1 MNSLALGEEMLQWA
15 KDLFTF
21 CRSITGE
28 GTRRTLEYFQNV
40 NPELEFVA
48 FKTGEKVFDWEI
60 PQEWNINDAYIEHES
75 GKRFAEFRKNNLHVL
90 NYASPIDQNLKLED
104 LIDHIY
110 TLPDQPKLIP
120 YVTSYYNK
128 RWGFCMSHEEKC
140 RLPEGTYRVFID
152 STLADGTLNLAHAV
166 IKGKLSREIF
176 FSSYVCHPS
185 MANNELSGPVLLSA
199 LMRYVKQH
207 YPERNFSYRF
217 VLLPETIGSIAYL
230 SRYHQVLK
238 SNVHCGFNL
247 SCVGDERVYS
257 HVQSRFGNNLADK
270 AIQASLRG
278 LENIKTYTFLSRG
291 SDERQYCAP
300 GIDLPLCTFCRSKY
314 GEYPEYHT
322 DADNFDLVT
331 AKGLAG
337 SFDVM
342 KAIIDAFEM
351 DEYPSVRV
359 LGEPQLGKR
368 GLYPTISMKDSAVS
382 VTTRMDFLAYA
393 DGKTSLFDISEII
406 GQPLNIVLNE
416 YKILKDAGLVES
428 SLLNPT

>member
-15 KDLFTF
+15 KDLFTI

-28 GTRRTLEYFQNV
+28 GTRQTLEFFRNI

-90 NYASPIDQNLKLED
+90 NYAAPIDQILKLED
-104 LIDHIY
+104 LIDNIY
-110 TLPDQPKLIP
+110 TLPDQPRLIP
-120 YVTSYYNK
+120 YVTSYYSK
-128 RWGFCMSHEEKC
+128 RWGFCMSHEEKS

-230 SRYHQVLK
+230 SHHHQVLK

-247 SCVGDERVYS
+247 SCVGDERAYS

-270 AIQASLRG
+270 AIQAALRG
-278 LENIKTYTFLSRG
+278 LENVKTYTFLSRG

-351 DEYPSVRV
+351 DEYPSVCV

-368 GLYPTISMKDSAVS
+368 GLYPTLSMKDSAAS
-382 VTTRMDFLAYA
+382 VATRMNFLAYA

-406 GQPLNIVLNE
+406 RQPLNIVLDE
-416 YKILKDAGLVES
+416 YKFLKDAGLVES